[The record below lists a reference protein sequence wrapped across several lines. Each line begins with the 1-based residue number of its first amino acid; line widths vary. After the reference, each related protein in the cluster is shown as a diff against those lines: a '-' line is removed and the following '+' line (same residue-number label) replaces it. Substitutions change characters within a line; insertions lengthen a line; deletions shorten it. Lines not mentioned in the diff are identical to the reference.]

1 MVDVKEY
8 ELIFEASP
16 ISQILVDKDLKNIQ
30 VNDEFCRMT
39 GVPRERVL
47 SMKITDFR
55 DKGLMNYIKD
65 SGESLKDAITQ
76 KRTVHGRS
84 TIETPAGR
92 IEVLRKMVPLLDEKG
107 DLQLLYVSY
116 NDITKIVKD
125 KEYTAHEV
133 DGLIGVYDKAAQG
146 DLTQRYTVTEPDN
159 DTRDSY
165 AQICRLRDGVRG
177 IIVALQGNIKDVNKR
192 MQDLTS
198 TSDNA
203 KTSVEDAAK
212 SVGQIARSSGVVSE
226 NATKVS
232 QAIDQAAKAM
242 QDMSAAVQEITSNME
257 NVSGQANNANDA
269 AKKGAVLT
277 ENVNKDMGD
286 IAEATR
292 NVYDI
297 VKDIEKQ
304 MADISKI
311 IVLIRDLANQ
321 TNLLALNAAIEAARA
336 GEHGRG
342 FAVVASEVKSLAQE
356 SRTSAERIEEMIK
369 NLNESTKNANNAMEA
384 SKELV
389 IKGKAA
395 SAETIEAFKIIQV
408 SVETVAKSATEVAAA
423 TEEQAAT
430 TEEITA
436 TVNDMA
442 KLVEQ
447 TAKEAGDTAAASE
460 ESSAA
465 IDEISRMIA
474 TVDKTAKDAME
485 ANHKFKVD

>member
-1 MVDVKEY
+1 MVDLREF
-8 ELIFEASP
+8 ELIFDGSP
-16 ISQILVDKDLKNIQ
+16 VSQLIVDNQLKNIRT
-30 VNDEFCRMT
+30 NEAFCKMT
-39 GVPRERVL
+39 GVSRERIL

-55 DKGLMNYIKD
+55 DKGIMNYLKD
-65 SGESLKDAITQ
+65 SGETLRDAISQ
-76 KRTVHGRS
+76 KRTVYGRS
-84 TIETPAGR
+84 TVETPAGKV
-92 IEVLRKMVPLLDEKG
+92 EVMRKIVPILDEKG
-107 DLQLLYVSY
+107 GLQYVY
-116 NDITKIVKD
+116 VAYTDITKIVKD
-125 KEYTAHEV
+125 KEYMVREIDECTKIYEIMAT
-133 DGLIGVYDKAAQG
+133 G
-146 DLTQRYTVTEPDN
+146 DLTPRHDITPPDE
-159 DTRDSY
+159 DTKETYNQLTKMRN
-165 AQICRLRDGVRG
+165 AVRG

-192 MQDLTS
+192 MQDLT
-198 TSDNA
+198 TTAGNA
-203 KTSVEDAAK
+203 TRSVEDASK
-212 SVGQIARSSGVVSE
+212 SVAQIAQSTGVVSE
-226 NATKVS
+226 NSSKVT
-232 QAIDQAAKAM
+232 QGIDQIAKAM

-277 ENVNKDMGD
+277 DTVNKDMGE
-286 IAEATR
+286 IAESTK

-297 VKDIEKQ
+297 VKDIQKQ

-311 IVLIRDLANQ
+311 IGLIRDLANQ

-369 NLNESTKNANNAMEA
+369 NLNESTKMANDAMEM

-395 SAETIEAFKIIQV
+395 SAEALDAFRTIQG

-436 TVNDMA
+436 SINDMA
-442 KLVEQ
+442 HLVEQ

-465 IDEISRMIA
+465 IDEITQMIRA
-474 TVDKTAKDAME
+474 VDKTAVEAME
-485 ANHKFKVD
+485 ANRKFKV